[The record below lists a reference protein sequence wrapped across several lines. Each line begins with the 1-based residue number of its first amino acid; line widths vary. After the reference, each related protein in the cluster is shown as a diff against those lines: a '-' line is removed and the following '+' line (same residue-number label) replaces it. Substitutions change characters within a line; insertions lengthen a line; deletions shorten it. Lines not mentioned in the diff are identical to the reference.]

1 MLCRPEKQNKTKTPE
16 AKKRKSQ
23 RAAQGFLLLS
33 KGFSLCCV
41 SALWSG
47 LAEQSCKAGL
57 ILMCQHHRGRGGG
70 AGGSGEAPWPAGG
83 GGGSHRCVPEPHGP
97 RAEKAK
103 GSQVLV
109 LGEAREAA
117 AGTTYFAQQSQ
128 SISLHI
134 LSAVLTPFCQQAE
147 VWSPP
152 LISSYPSCPQ
162 SVLNIVRADFFFF

>member
-1 MLCRPEKQNKTKTPE
+1 MGEQEEVVK
-16 AKKRKSQ
+16 
-23 RAAQGFLLLS
+23 LL
-33 KGFSLCCV
+33 G
-41 SALWSG
+41 W
-47 LAEQSCKAGL
+47 LA
-57 ILMCQHHRGRGGG
+57 
-70 AGGSGEAPWPAGG
+70 G

-117 AGTTYFAQQSQ
+117 AGTRYFAQQSQ

-162 SVLNIVRADFFFF
+162 SVLNIIRADFFFNDFTFSFICMCICMCIMYVPGAHKRQKTGLGGGDLSMP